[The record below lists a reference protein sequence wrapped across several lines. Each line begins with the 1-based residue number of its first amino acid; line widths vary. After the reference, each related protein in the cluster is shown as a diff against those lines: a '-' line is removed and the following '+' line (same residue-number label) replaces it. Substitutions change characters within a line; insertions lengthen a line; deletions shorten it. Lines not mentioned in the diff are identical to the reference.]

1 MAQRHG
7 ERPSANLAFTQTSTS
22 SCLVPPRQSG
32 QSAPDAQHSAQW
44 FRHTSGGLFSRES
57 DLWDRDVLIDP
68 AVLALE
74 RVQLG
79 PVVTKRVCL
88 EVAQRHGPS
97 TYRTRGLL
105 QSGFWRLGRKRN
117 HWRLPRLP
125 RYRRIG
131 MLVRVCSQR
140 KRVLLCGKSLRQR
153 NIGPPLWTSSNR
165 DHGVQ
170 QRRPAYRPR
179 RFTRGRDR
187 PFQNETTHTPNV
199 LRPRSWR
206 PTRDRHGAQL

>member
-7 ERPSANLAFTQTSTS
+7 ERPSANLAFTRTSTS

-97 TYRTRGLL
+97 TDRTRGLL

-117 HWRLPRLP
+117 HWHLPRA
-125 RYRRIG
+125 
-131 MLVRVCSQR
+131 S
-140 KRVLLCGKSLRQR
+140 
-153 NIGPPLWTSSNR
+153 PL
-165 DHGVQ
+165 
-170 QRRPAYRPR
+170 
-179 RFTRGRDR
+179 
-187 PFQNETTHTPNV
+187 
-199 LRPRSWR
+199 
-206 PTRDRHGAQL
+206 